1 MSEKDDINP
10 SHPRVSIISIARSE
24 EEFLP
29 LKQYLAAQTYQDF
42 EFIGEVGGTIPE
54 AWNRAIRR
62 ASGEILVFTET
73 DAQPVNQDWLAELV
87 EQVQRTSAIVK
98 GLEVTQS
105 PLDMS
110 NLAGYRKT
118 FLENPFD
125 EKFLW
130 AEDTELVC
138 RLKDEGH
145 AIVQLDCAPVV
156 HLQKSRSRRHIRR
169 AFRYGLYWA
178 RLRYRYPGT
187 HDVSGLEDILK
198 MLFKSLLNVLGYF
211 AGLLVYLPERMKRK

>member
-1 MSEKDDINP
+1 MNQKISVSVISIALSEKDFE
-10 SHPRVSIISIARSE
+10 A
-24 EEFLP
+24 
-29 LKQYLAAQTYQDF
+29 LKDNLASQSFRDF

-62 ASGEILVFTET
+62 ARGEILVFTET
-73 DAQPVNQDWLAELV
+73 DAQPVNQHWLAELV

-98 GLEVTQS
+98 GLEVTQA

-110 NLAGYRKT
+110 NLAGYRQT
-118 FLENPFD
+118 FLDNPFD

-138 RLKDEGH
+138 RIKNEGH
-145 AIVQLDCAPVV
+145 AIIQLDCAPVI

-178 RLRYRYPGT
+178 RLRYLYPGT
-187 HDVSGLEDILK
+187 HDVAGLDEILK
-198 MLFKSLLNVLGYF
+198 MLVKSVLNILGYF
-211 AGLLVYLPERMKRK
+211 AGLLIYLPKRLKKN